1 MMMDS
6 TLNHPLRVV
15 QLAKGHN
22 FRDIGGYKS
31 VDGRT
36 TKWRQIFRSGY
47 MSRVTNADIAQLHA
61 LGIDSICDLRT
72 TSERKHRPTQW
83 HEGTATDLWARDY
96 DFSTG
101 AIFDITD
108 NASVSAAQM
117 RANMLTLYKDM
128 PFDQSGS
135 YREMFQRIS
144 GGRLPLLF
152 NCSAG
157 KDRTGVAAAL
167 ILALLGVPRDVIE
180 QDYMLTN
187 VAMEGLIAF
196 MEKEPKYNKLVTENR
211 DQAMPLLRAES
222 EYLHASF
229 KAIDE
234 KYGTIE
240 NYARGE
246 LGLTHTDI
254 TLIQTHLL
262 D

>member
-1 MMMDS
+1 MMDS
-6 TLNHPLRVV
+6 TLNHPWRVV

-22 FRDIGGYKS
+22 FRDIGGYPAAN
-31 VDGRT
+31 GRT
-36 TKWRQIFRSGY
+36 TKWRHIFRSGY
-47 MSRVTNADIAQLHA
+47 MSRVTDEDITQLHA
-61 LGIDSICDLRT
+61 LGIVTICDFRT
-72 TSERKHRPTQW
+72 NSERLHRPTQW
-83 HEGTATDLWARDY
+83 HKGTTTDLWARDY

-101 AIFDITD
+101 AIFDMAD
-108 NASVSAAQM
+108 SALVSAAEM
-117 RANMLTLYKDM
+117 RASMLKLYEEL

-144 GGRLPLLF
+144 SGRVPLLF

-167 ILALLGVPRDVIE
+167 ILGLLGVPRDVIE

-187 VAMEGLIAF
+187 VAMDGLIAF
-196 MEKEPKYNKLVTENR
+196 MEKEPKYSKFITENR
-211 DQAMPLLRAES
+211 DQAMPLLRAEP

-229 KAIDE
+229 NAIDE

-240 NYARGE
+240 DYVRAE
-246 LGLTHTDI
+246 LGLTHGDI
-254 TLIQTHLL
+254 AAIQAHLL